1 MSKLKTPD
9 NATLPEPVVSPRR
22 DLRRQ
27 KARGRK
33 MVPTAQSRGARK
45 AKERTMPKKPK
56 PEPKADERR
65 RKLLARALLKK
76 LNENNCE
83 QYGISKVD
91 ISRLREV
98 AYGAR

>member
-1 MSKLKTPD
+1 
-9 NATLPEPVVSPRR
+9 
-22 DLRRQ
+22 
-27 KARGRK
+27 

-83 QYGISKVD
+83 QYGD
-91 ISRLREV
+91 F
-98 AYGAR
+98 